1 MFKIVR
7 IDSFEF
13 HSIDRKNSKIKL
25 SIILVGRKHGIN
37 GIQEPYFQESYE
49 SRQFSP
55 PLKVLADIK
64 RIFERILDKAKE
76 TNRPL
81 NMIVA
86 FFSNENDLAY
96 KAIKTCADLSEHNF
110 GIPTQCIM
118 SKNVIACKDQVIS
131 NILLKIN
138 SKLCGTN
145 FVLSQNNQKYL
156 LYSSHFHCP

>member
-7 IDSFEF
+7 INKFRISL
-13 HSIDRKNSKIKL
+13 DRKNSKIKL
-25 SIILVGRKHGIN
+25 YIILVGRKHGIN
-37 GIQEPYFQESYE
+37 GIQEPFFQESYD
-49 SRQFSP
+49 SRQFSSP
-55 PLKVLADIK
+55 LADIK

-110 GIPTQCIM
+110 GIATQCIM
-118 SKNVIACKDQVIS
+118 SKNVIECKDQVIS

-145 FVLSQNNQKYL
+145 FVLSQNNQMYL
-156 LYSSHFHCP
+156 LYSSFHCP